1 MEMTNQISMFFFK
14 WLSDGNDHQKFDCPN
29 VRMMKMIIKIF
40 SLYTFDFDF
49 DQISKMKEMTFIE
62 IVTKR
67 RNDCF

>member
-1 MEMTNQISMFFFK
+1 
-14 WLSDGNDHQKFDCPN
+14 
-29 VRMMKMIIKIF
+29 MMKMIIKIF